1 MVIEVSRERSLDELW
16 EQMSVLE
23 DSKIDIVFKTLD
35 KKVAEDV
42 LKLVASQDVEL
53 VNFFV
58 DETLLQTVNQ
68 DELLEFYMFLV
79 EFVLYSPFATA
90 FNNILELLA
99 YDPRTWDINNVARRF
114 FSTENVNFIHTLI
127 VAMVREKLQKE
138 VLKHVNLS

>member
-1 MVIEVSRERSLDELW
+1 MVIEVSRESSLDELW

-42 LKLVASQDVEL
+42 LKLLAVQDVER

-58 DETLLQTVNQ
+58 DEVFLQESNQ
-68 DELLEFYMFLV
+68 DELLDFYMFLV
-79 EFVLYSPFATA
+79 DFVLYSPFAVS

-99 YDPRTWDINNVARRF
+99 YDPRTWDINEVARRF
-114 FSTENVNFIHTLI
+114 FSVEKVTFIHTLI
-127 VAMVREKLQKE
+127 VAMVRNKLQEE
-138 VLKHVNLS
+138 VIKHANLS

>member
-42 LKLVASQDVEL
+42 LKLVASQDVEW

-99 YDPRTWDINNVARRF
+99 YDPRTWDINDVAGRF
-114 FSTENVNFIHTLI
+114 FSTENVSFMHTLI